1 MVSGGGSVCAE
12 TLEVETSLLFWRNVG
27 VSVTVSAK
35 LLSLRIIGVGE
46 NNDGI
51 IVFLGNGAVVEG
63 INDESDEEGQLGFI
77 TTLVGN
83 KVDGAPVV
91 SDDSN
96 VTALVGN

>member
-12 TLEVETSLLFWRNVG
+12 KLEV
-27 VSVTVSAK
+27 VSVTASAI
-35 LLSLRIIGVGE
+35 LLSLRIISVGE

-51 IVFLGNGAVVEG
+51 IVILGNGAVVEG

-77 TTLVGN
+77 ITLVGN

-91 SDDSN
+91 NDDSN